1 MTASAVSFRAWIAA
15 GLLVFGHSSDLHEPF
30 QSFAEDAALLAGGFV
45 HAFDGFTPPVLP
57 KERPVGS
64 IRTDEWSPGP
74 TGRGIGRFNT
84 IQLSTSPVKPMSVV
98 INGRTSRSIQE

>member
-57 KERPVGS
+57 
-64 IRTDEWSPGP
+64 
-74 TGRGIGRFNT
+74 
-84 IQLSTSPVKPMSVV
+84 
-98 INGRTSRSIQE
+98 